1 MTLHVYDNIEQRS
14 PEWFA
19 ARAGIVT
26 ASVVGKRLAAIS
38 WQGHDGGLAGD
49 VGCEA
54 WDVLCALALPYA
66 DHAHYREEWRP

>member
-1 MTLHVYDNIEQRS
+1 MTIAEFLRERINEDEA
-14 PEWFA
+14 E
-19 ARAGIVT
+19 IV
-26 ASVVGKRLAAIS
+26 AKRLAVAACVNYLE
-38 WQGHDGGLAGD
+38 GHDGGLAGD